1 MPARR
6 LSRHAVISAA
16 TSDDEPSPA
25 QPDIDQLA
33 AFLTQKA
40 VEMRASMDEQDLLP
54 TTDDNGLDGADGGSL
69 DGSGSSDSSTGP
81 DSLLSLDS
89 LAALASAD
97 AAVPAGA
104 ALPGAMVSEK
114 SDMHTVT

>member
-1 MPARR
+1 
-6 LSRHAVISAA
+6 
-16 TSDDEPSPA
+16 
-25 QPDIDQLA
+25 
-33 AFLTQKA
+33 
-40 VEMRASMDEQDLLP
+40 MRASMDEQDLLP